1 MVGGESTRPCPALR
15 PRQQTWLV
23 RETTTPKKTL
33 GDIAL
38 RRKGQA
44 EEVAKLVAFLLSD
57 ESSYITGNAISIDG
71 GWNC

>member
-1 MVGGESTRPCPALR
+1 MSRAAAEAANAAGTGDNYAKE
-15 PRQQTWLV
+15 
-23 RETTTPKKTL
+23 TL

>member
-1 MVGGESTRPCPALR
+1 MSRAAAEAA
-15 PRQQTWLV
+15 QTAGTAADVV
-23 RETTTPKKTL
+23 RETQ
-33 GDIAL
+33 DDVAL
-38 RRKGQA
+38 RRKGQP